1 MQYVWSD
8 DYETGN
14 KKIDDQHRL
23 IFDAA
28 NMVSDAVRR
37 GKEDEILNQAF
48 TLLLQYVNTHFS
60 DEEAYYEEIRSSLLR
75 AQKDEH
81 QSLINELREIWYEK
95 RHGSLDAGTDL
106 DYWME
111 KRLIP
116 HIIAEDTRAQKT
128 TL

>member
-1 MQYVWSD
+1 MRYVWND
-8 DYETGN
+8 EYLTGN

-28 NMVSDAVRR
+28 NMLSDAVKR
-37 GKEDEILNQAF
+37 GKEEQILNQAF
-48 TLLLQYVNTHFS
+48 TLLLDYVNTHFS
-60 DEEAYYEEIRSSLLR
+60 DEEDYYEKIGSSLLT

-95 RHGSLDAGTDL
+95 RHGSTDAGTDL

-116 HIIAEDTRAQKT
+116 HIVAEDTQAQKT
-128 TL
+128 TK